1 MSSPGVLRLALP
13 ALGAL
18 AAEPLYLL
26 VDTAVV
32 GHLGA
37 VQLGALGIG
46 GSLLA
51 QVAAQCNFLAYG
63 TTGRAARRFGAGRRA
78 DAVAEGVQATWIAI
92 GIGLLIVLVGELL
105 AGPATALLAG
115 DSHSVQHSAA
125 HWLRIAVCGAPAILI
140 SLAGNGW
147 LRGVQDT
154 RKPLYF
160 VVSANALSAILC
172 PVLVYGAGMGLAGSA
187 VANVC
192 AQTLGAAL
200 FLQALLRSGVSLRP
214 HWSTIRAQLVLAR
227 DLVARTLGM
236 QACFLAAAAVAARMG
251 TAQIAAHQVALQLW
265 NFLALVLD
273 SFAIAAQA
281 LVGGALGAG
290 NASRA
295 RSVALLVARYGG
307 YAGLTF
313 AGLLMAGWW
322 VIPELFSSDHSVIAQ
337 AHVAWPWF
345 AAMQPAAGVVF
356 ALDGVLM
363 GASDV
368 GFLRTLTISSALGGF
383 LPVTLL
389 AYALH
394 WGLGGVWAG
403 LTLFIV
409 LRLIGMVWRT
419 RGSKWALV
427 GA

>member
-1 MSSPGVLRLALP
+1 
-13 ALGAL
+13 
-18 AAEPLYLL
+18 
-26 VDTAVV
+26 
-32 GHLGA
+32 
-37 VQLGALGIG
+37 
-46 GSLLA
+46 
-51 QVAAQCNFLAYG
+51 
-63 TTGRAARRFGAGRRA
+63 
-78 DAVAEGVQATWIAI
+78 
-92 GIGLLIVLVGELL
+92 
-105 AGPATALLAG
+105 
-115 DSHSVQHSAA
+115 
-125 HWLRIAVCGAPAILI
+125 
-140 SLAGNGW
+140 
-147 LRGVQDT
+147 
-154 RKPLYF
+154 
-160 VVSANALSAILC
+160 
-172 PVLVYGAGMGLAGSA
+172 
-187 VANVC
+187 
-192 AQTLGAAL
+192 
-200 FLQALLRSGVSLRP
+200 
-214 HWSTIRAQLVLAR
+214 
-227 DLVARTLGM
+227 
-236 QACFLAAAAVAARMG
+236 
-251 TAQIAAHQVALQLW
+251 LW

-363 GASDV
+363 GAGDV

-389 AYALH
+389 AYGLH